1 MSMLSS
7 WVKRQI
13 KKKGA
18 KVFIMKVLDMIVK
31 ATPSKKECPHCTC
44 SNLHDVEILGA
55 YNGALLWECDYCH
68 KFLLRFTRRTTE
80 KHLQKA
86 KDLLIDVSNWEEL
99 WEQLPN

>member
-1 MSMLSS
+1 MEKILD
-7 WVKRQI
+7 KFDIDCAKAFR
-13 KKKGA
+13 KK
-18 KVFIMKVLDMIVK
+18 
-31 ATPSKKECPHCTC
+31 PKECPHCTC
-44 SNLHDVEILGA
+44 VDLHDVEILGA
-55 YNGALLWECDYCH
+55 YDGSLLWECDYCH